1 MSQDPPLLVRQE
13 DIGFIRVEGAAATGF
28 LHAQLSARVHG
39 LPAGIAPLA
48 GWHDAKGRLRALLRL
63 VPHDDEWLLLTAR
76 ESVPGVLSGLRLFV
90 LRSPVMLSDAT
101 DGWQAAALIGDAAAI
116 LEAMN
121 VTLGNARDSTTKRGE
136 LHWLRLGPRLVQ
148 VAGPAEA
155 LTALANG
162 AGLALTASP
171 TAAALEEI
179 RLGIP
184 RIPPELAGRY
194 VPQMLNLE
202 KLGAVAF
209 DKGCYPGQEVIART
223 QNLGTVKRRLR
234 RFSAAT
240 TTVPSPG
247 TSVLDDNGNDVG
259 DVIRAAPT
267 DTGTIELLAVVPVN
281 AAPTPLFL
289 AGQPDTP
296 LHREPLPYE

>member
-1 MSQDPPLLVRQE
+1 MSQDPPLFVLQE
-13 DIGFIRVEGAAATGF
+13 DIGFIRVDGAAATGF
-28 LHAQLSARVHG
+28 LQAQLSVRVQG

-63 VPHDDEWLLLTAR
+63 VPHADGWLLLTAR
-76 ESVPGVLSGLRLFV
+76 ESIPSVLSGLKLFV
-90 LRSPVMLSDAT
+90 LRSPVQLSDASES
-101 DGWQAAALIGDAAAI
+101 WRAAAVVGDASAA
-116 LEAMN
+116 LAAFN
-121 VTLGNARDSTTKRGE
+121 VKLGDARDSVTTHAG
-136 LHWLRLGPRLVQ
+136 LDWLRVGPRLVQ
-148 VAGPAEA
+148 VVGPADA
-155 LTALANG
+155 VAALARAANMTV
-162 AGLALTASP
+162 APSP
-171 TAAALEEI
+171 AAATLEEI
-179 RLGIP
+179 RLGIA
-184 RIPPELAGRY
+184 RIPPELAARY

-223 QNLGTVKRRLR
+223 QNLGTVKRRMR

-240 TTVPSPG
+240 MTVPSPG
-247 TSVLDDNGNDVG
+247 TALIDDNGNDFG

>member
-1 MSQDPPLLVRQE
+1 MSQDPPLFVLQE
-13 DIGFIRVEGAAATGF
+13 DIGFIRVDGAAATGF
-28 LHAQLSARVHG
+28 LQAQLSVRVQG

-90 LRSPVMLSDAT
+90 LRSAVTLSDAT
-101 DGWQAAALIGDAAAI
+101 HSWQAAALIGDTAALLA
-116 LEAMN
+116 AMN
-121 VTLGNARDSTTKRGE
+121 VSLGNARDSATTRAA

-148 VAGPAEA
+148 VVGPAGA
-155 LTALANG
+155 LTALAAA
-162 AGLALTASP
+162 AGHAITQSS

-223 QNLGTVKRRLR
+223 QNLGTVKRRMR

-240 TTVPSPG
+240 TTMPSPG
-247 TSVLDDNGNDVG
+247 TTLIDASGNEIG
-259 DVIRAAPT
+259 DLIRAAPT
-267 DTGTIELLAVVPVN
+267 DTGTIELLAIVPVN
-281 AAPTPLFL
+281 AASTPLFL

-296 LHREPLPYE
+296 LHAEPLPYD